1 MIGPE
6 EATDAKSTS
15 DSIEGHEPLNL
26 AHVFDVLQGDVNL

>member
-15 DSIEGHEPLNL
+15 DSIEGHQPLDL
-26 AHVFDVLQGDVNL
+26 AYVFDVLQGDVTL